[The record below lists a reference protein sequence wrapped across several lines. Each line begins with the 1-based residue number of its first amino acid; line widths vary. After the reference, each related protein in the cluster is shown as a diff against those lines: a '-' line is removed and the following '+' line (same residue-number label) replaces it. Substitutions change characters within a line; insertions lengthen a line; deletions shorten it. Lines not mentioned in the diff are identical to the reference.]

1 MDNQEQVDRLNES
14 AMDLVRTLA
23 IENTI
28 DLDDPFV
35 VKMIMV
41 GIRAGSVATFESVQ
55 RDQES

>member
-23 IENTI
+23 IENAI

-41 GIRAGSVATFESVQ
+41 GIRAGSIATFEHVQ
-55 RDQES
+55 RGMRS